1 MGRVTLATEE
11 ALIQFARSLR
21 LEGRRILALTGP
33 LGAGKTT
40 FVKGLVPPASERDV
54 QSPTFTL
61 LNPYPTLFHFDLY
74 RLKSTAD
81 FLALGFD
88 EYFEQGFC
96 VIEWPERIASLLP
109 PDTLHIDIAPHPDGS
124 RTLSLNWDPVLN

>member
-1 MGRVTLATEE
+1 MGRVILSTEDS
-11 ALIQFARSLR
+11 LIQFARSLR

-40 FVKGLVPPASERDV
+40 FVKGLVPPAFERHV

-74 RLKSTAD
+74 RLKNAAD

-88 EYFEQGFC
+88 EYFEQGLC
-96 VIEWPERIASLLP
+96 VIEWPEKIASLLP
-109 PDTLHIDIAPHPDGS
+109 PDTLHIDIAPNPDGS
-124 RTLSLNWDPVLN
+124 RTLSGNWDTVLN